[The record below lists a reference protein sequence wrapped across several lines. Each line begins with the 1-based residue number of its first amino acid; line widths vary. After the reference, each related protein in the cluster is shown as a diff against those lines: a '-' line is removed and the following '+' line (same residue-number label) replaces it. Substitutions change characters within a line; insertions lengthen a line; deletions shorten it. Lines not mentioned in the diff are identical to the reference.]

1 MKEEFIMAGDLK
13 NRIRVSTTFQPELYQ
28 KLKEYSDKTSIPISK
43 IIEKAITQFL
53 DANTETK

>member
-43 IIEKAITQFL
+43 LIEKAIDSFL
-53 DANTETK
+53 KSVE